1 MPGRVRKF
9 IGMIV
14 MLAFLAAYATVAMVI
29 GVRLPDHWA
38 AHLAFYAIAGT
49 FWSLPLFPL
58 IAWMQRGR

>member
-1 MPGRVRKF
+1 MSPRLRKF

-14 MLAFLAAYATVAMVI
+14 MLAFLAVYAVVAMLV
-29 GVRLPDHWA
+29 GLRVPDTWW

-58 IAWMQRGR
+58 IAWMQRDR